1 MSSFLPNIV
10 VSSAL
15 HDLNIKSTI
24 DPATLKKQVNA
35 GLDRLYGFQHE
46 DGGWG
51 WWKEDESMVFMTA
64 YVVAGLSQAQAAG
77 YTVQQYRIN
86 NAKNYLHKTL
96 SEHPKMIADLRAYVV
111 YALALAGDHD
121 PKDSDSVWNLKEKL
135 SPEGVAFAGL
145 TMQLAKDAR
154 INDAVQKLR
163 SMAKSEGDGA
173 FWESEFDNLMEVE
186 VESSAE
192 ATAFAVKL
200 LTQVSPN
207 DELLP
212 KAVLWLVR
220 HRNEG
225 YYWYSTKQTAMV
237 VYGVTDYLKVSK
249 ELNPSFTA
257 DVVVNGK
264 TVLSRKF
271 TAEDAATVSP
281 VTVHLEK
288 ADIGN
293 ANKVEIRKS
302 GSGRLYWSARGS
314 YFSTDKKLYRSGTY
328 SLNIARDYYKLTS
341 VNNGTKITYDLSQL
355 SGPVAGGDIIAVR
368 VTVSGGNWK
377 YLLMEDPIPAGTEF
391 IEHDELYDVNNKP
404 SWWRNWYS
412 RREFHDNRAAIF
424 QTYFDQQREY
434 FYLLKVVNLG
444 QFQISPASVQPM
456 YQPDVLS
463 TTEPSSLEVK

>member
-1 MSSFLPNIV
+1 
-10 VSSAL
+10 
-15 HDLNIKSTI
+15 
-24 DPATLKKQVNA
+24 
-35 GLDRLYGFQHE
+35 
-46 DGGWG
+46 
-51 WWKEDESMVFMTA
+51 
-64 YVVAGLSQAQAAG
+64 
-77 YTVQQYRIN
+77 
-86 NAKNYLHKTL
+86 
-96 SEHPKMIADLRAYVV
+96 MIADLRAYVV

-121 PKDSDSVWNLKEKL
+121 AKDLDSVWDRKGKL
-135 SPEGVAFAGL
+135 SAEGVAFAGL
-145 TMQLAKDAR
+145 TMQLTKDGR
-154 INDAVQKLR
+154 VNDAVQMLR
-163 SMAKSEGDGA
+163 SMVKSEGDGA
-173 FWESEFDNLMEVE
+173 FWESKFDNLMEVE
-186 VESSAE
+186 VVSSAE
-192 ATAFAVKL
+192 ATAYAVKL

-207 DELLP
+207 DDLLP

-220 HRNEG
+220 HRDEG

-271 TAEDAATVSP
+271 TAEDATAVTP
-281 VTVHLEK
+281 VTLHLEK
-288 ADIGN
+288 ADIGT
-293 ANKVEIRKS
+293 ANKVEIRKT

-314 YFSTDKKLYRSGTY
+314 YFSTDKKLYRSGSY

-341 VNNGTKITYDLSQL
+341 VNNGTKITYDLSAL
-355 SGPVAGGDIIAVR
+355 NGPVASGDILAVR
-368 VTVSGGNWK
+368 VTVSGGKWK

-391 IEHDELYDVNNKP
+391 IEHDELYEVNSKP

-434 FYLLKVVNLG
+434 FYLLKVVNPG

-463 TTEPSSLEVK
+463 TSDPSSLEVK